1 MAICTIL
8 EDAGR
13 TEEQYDLISAHVR
26 NSGPVPPEGC
36 RVGILSRERAVTVWD
51 SSEARDRF
59 FAERLAPAYQA
70 VGHSLDEIARTQFEV
85 DTLFAGDLVGMAPEP
100 AGTQR

>member
-26 NSGPVPPEGC
+26 GSGPVPPEGC

-51 SSEARDRF
+51 SPEARERF

-70 VGHSLDEIARTQFEV
+70 VGHSLDEVARTQFEV
-85 DTLFAGDLVGMAPEP
+85 DTLFAGDLLGRVAEP
-100 AGTQR
+100 AGSER